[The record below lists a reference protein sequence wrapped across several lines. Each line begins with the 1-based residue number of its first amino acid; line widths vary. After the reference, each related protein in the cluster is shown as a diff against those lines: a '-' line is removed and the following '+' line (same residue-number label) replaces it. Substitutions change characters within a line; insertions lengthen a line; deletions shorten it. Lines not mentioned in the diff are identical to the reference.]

1 MLSVWQ
7 RHTVWS
13 SLYIFTKLGK
23 LTLVLK
29 HGGITACPKAIKQVK
44 SIVAPLCSNSGLLKI
59 YAWIIMLF
67 ETFTLCILGIYSC
80 HNACHFYLIMPASP
94 YSIMGNCC
102 CRRRP
107 RIPEQSTAEEQY
119 GPVELILIG
128 RNCLAQAHAGSSHS
142 VLVTSVKEST
152 R

>member
-1 MLSVWQ
+1 MAEA
-7 RHTVWS
+7 HCWS
-13 SLYIFTKLGK
+13 SLYVFTKLGT

-29 HGGITACPKAIKQVK
+29 HGDITAYPKARKQIK

-67 ETFTLCILGIYSC
+67 ETFTLCILGIYGN
-80 HNACHFYLIMPASP
+80 HNACHFCVIMSTSS

-107 RIPEQSTAEEQY
+107 RLPEQSTAEEQHV
-119 GPVELILIG
+119 PVVELILIDQ
-128 RNCLAQAHAGSSHS
+128 NCLAQAHAGSSHP
-142 VLVTSVKEST
+142 VLVTPVKEST